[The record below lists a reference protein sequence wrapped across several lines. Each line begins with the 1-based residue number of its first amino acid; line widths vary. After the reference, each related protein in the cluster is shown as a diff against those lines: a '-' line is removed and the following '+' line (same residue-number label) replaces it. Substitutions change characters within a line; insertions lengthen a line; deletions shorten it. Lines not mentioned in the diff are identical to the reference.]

1 MTEVVIG
8 TADLA
13 EIAERLTVNGTG
25 WEEHEAGMLVPWPH
39 TAESLKRLSLIYWQV
54 YQAFR
59 EEMARLWS

>member
-25 WEEHEAGMLVPWPH
+25 WEEHEAGMLVP
-39 TAESLKRLSLIYWQV
+39 
-54 YQAFR
+54 
-59 EEMARLWS
+59 